1 VIRFLADSS
10 SFLLHY
16 LAVLCDNHLT
26 ALSRS

>member
-1 VIRFLADSS
+1 
-10 SFLLHY
+10 LLHY